1 MSNDGRPQTL
11 RLMFAKNIV
20 ESKIANKDFEP
31 VIPMYLR
38 PSYAEK

>member
-1 MSNDGRPQTL
+1 MTVGHKPFNL
-11 RLMFAKNIV
+11 VFAKNIV
-20 ESKIANKDFEP
+20 EQKLKNGKIDP